1 MNKKIVSLILALLL
15 LVTSSVPTIISATA
29 MDNRVMKVGNSEG
42 YRGDTVN
49 IDVVLENNPGFSTAS
64 IKIDY
69 DAEKI
74 NLIDA
79 KLCGEFAAGAN
90 VSYDNLPYLTFVK
103 SNDST
108 DSLFLKLTFNILESA
123 EIGNAPISIIY
134 DSGDIS
140 NKNEDDVDF
149 DVVPGGI
156 NIIAKPVAVTGV
168 TLDKN
173 TLSIKS
179 GEKETLTANI
189 IPNNATNENLIWKS
203 SDESIVT
210 VDKNGLVTGVK
221 KGTATITVTTED
233 GNYSDTCTVSVAC
246 AHNVTTTY
254 PAKPSTCVEQGN
266 NEYTVCNDCGV
277 IVSGSDEKLPIANHN
292 YIEEVDDIYLKSAAT
307 CKDKAIYYKSC
318 SVCGTKGIETFE
330 TGELN
335 SDNHVGDT
343 YLVNEKAATCTQNGY
358 TGDIYC
364 KSCDKMV
371 SKGNVIPMG
380 DHISDNNWV
389 QTKAPTCTEQGLEI
403 QKCKDCGKTIAERTI
418 PALGHNYG
426 EWEVTTPATC
436 TSEGLE
442 TRTCHCGETE
452 TRTIPKSNHQVGEWI
467 ATKEPSCIDNGE
479 KVQKCTVCG
488 EVIKTESISANGHT
502 PGEWEIVKEATC
514 TDKGEKKSVC
524 MVCGEE
530 YTEIIPAIGHNFGEW
545 NIIKEPTNT
554 EKGEKERACSV
565 CGEKEIVEIPFI
577 EAETDPST
585 KDTTSEKNNQITT
598 SEKHDNTN
606 KNTSIK
612 SPETGFDMNA
622 VLIIGISVLLSLS
635 FVIAIVFVNR
645 KRKA

>member
-1 MNKKIVSLILALLL
+1 MRKKILVVLLSVVL
-15 LVTSSVPTIISATA
+15 LFQFVPFMGFAANAPSYKLSEKSVEV
-29 MDNRVMKVGNSEG
+29 DDEFL
-42 YRGDTVN
+42 
-49 IDVVLENNPGFSTAS
+49 IDVSIVNNPGIISLRFKTLYDSSAVELLEVSDCKMLGGFTTPS
-64 IKIDY
+64 PNIDSPY
-69 DAEKI
+69 TLRWADSLATENNESNGSVITLRFKALKSGVTNIEIQHVESRNTSGEKI
-74 NLIDA
+74 
-79 KLCGEFAAGAN
+79 
-90 VSYDNLPYLTFVK
+90 SFV
-103 SNDST
+103 
-108 DSLFLKLTFNILESA
+108 
-123 EIGNAPISIIY
+123 NAQSSITI
-134 DSGDIS
+134 
-140 NKNEDDVDF
+140 NE
-149 DVVPGGI
+149 
-156 NIIAKPVAVTGV
+156 KPVAVTGV

-179 GEKETLTANI
+179 GEKETLIANI
-189 IPNNATNENLIWKS
+189 TPDNSTNENLIWKS

-233 GNYSDTCTVSVAC
+233 GNYSDTCTVSVSC

-254 PAKPSTCVEQGN
+254 PAKPSTCIEQGN

-277 IVSGSDEKLPIANHN
+277 IVSGSNDKLPLADHN

-318 SVCGTKGIETFE
+318 SVCRTKGTETFE

-335 SDNHVGDT
+335 PDNHVGDT

-364 KSCDKMV
+364 KSCDKII
-371 SKGNVIPMG
+371 SKGNEIPMG
-380 DHISDNNWV
+380 DHISDNNWI

-403 QKCKDCGKTIAERTI
+403 QKCKDCGKTIAEKTI

-426 EWEVTTPATC
+426 EWKVTTPATC
-436 TSEGLE
+436 MSEGIE

-452 TRTIPKSNHQVGEWI
+452 TRTIPKSNHQAGEWI
-467 ATKEPSCIDNGE
+467 VTKEPTCVDNGE
-479 KVQKCTVCG
+479 KVQKCTVCD
-488 EVIKTESISANGHT
+488 EVIKTEIISANGHT

-514 TDKGEKKSVC
+514 TEKGEKKSVC
-524 MVCGEE
+524 TICGEE
-530 YTEIIPAIGHNFGEW
+530 YTEIIPALGHNFGEW

-554 EKGEKERACSV
+554 ETGEKERACSV
-565 CGEKEIVEIPFI
+565 CGEKEIVEIPVI

-598 SEKHDNTN
+598 SESHDNAN

-612 SPETGFDMNA
+612 SPATGFDMNVFA
-622 VLIIGISVLLSLS
+622 IVGLSVFAAITLFALIII
-635 FVIAIVFVNR
+635 VNR
-645 KRKA
+645 KKKA

>member
-1 MNKKIVSLILALLL
+1 MKK
-15 LVTSSVPTIISATA
+15 T
-29 MDNRVMKVGNSEG
+29 
-42 YRGDTVN
+42 
-49 IDVVLENNPGFSTAS
+49 
-64 IKIDY
+64 
-69 DAEKI
+69 
-74 NLIDA
+74 
-79 KLCGEFAAGAN
+79 
-90 VSYDNLPYLTFVK
+90 
-103 SNDST
+103 
-108 DSLFLKLTFNILESA
+108 
-123 EIGNAPISIIY
+123 ISIILSLLLMITSLSAFSAVAASNSTIGFESKTVEAGETVELNLSIKDNPGIAGLAVSIKY
-134 DSGDIS
+134 DDTALELVETRKGSLFSGFTADRNFIWDESKNVTADGVLATFVFKIS
-140 NKNEDDVDF
+140 ENASASNYTVDVIVRSCVNEDLDDVDE
-149 DVVPGGI
+149 I
-156 NIIAKPVAVTGV
+156 NISNGIITVMAKPVAVTGV

-179 GEKETLTANI
+179 GEKETLIANI
-189 IPNNATNENLIWKS
+189 TPNNATNKNLIWKS
-203 SDESIVT
+203 SDESVAT

-233 GNYSDTCTVSVAC
+233 SNYSDTCTVSVSC

-254 PAKPSTCVEQGN
+254 PAKPSTCIEQGN

-277 IVSGSDEKLPIANHN
+277 IVSGSDEKLPLANHN

-318 SVCGTKGIETFE
+318 SVCRTKGTETFE

-335 SDNHVGDT
+335 PDNHVGDT

-364 KSCDKMV
+364 KSCDKII
-371 SKGNVIPMG
+371 SKGNEIPMG
-380 DHISDNNWV
+380 DHISDNKWT

-403 QKCKDCGKTIAERTI
+403 QKCKDCGKTIAEKTI

-426 EWEVTTPATC
+426 EWKVTTPATC
-436 TSEGLE
+436 MSEGIE

-452 TRTIPKSNHQVGEWI
+452 TRTIPKSNHQAGEWI
-467 ATKEPSCIDNGE
+467 VTKEPTCVDNGE

-502 PGEWEIVKEATC
+502 PGEWEIVEEATC
-514 TDKGEKKSVC
+514 TEKGEKKSVC
-524 MVCGEE
+524 TVCGEE
-530 YTEIIPAIGHNFGEW
+530 YTEIILALGHNFGEW

-554 EKGEKERACSV
+554 EKGEKERDCSV
-565 CGEKEIVEIPFI
+565 CDEKEIVEIPVI
-577 EAETDPST
+577 ESETDPST

-612 SPETGFDMNA
+612 SPETGFDVNVFA
-622 VLIIGISVLLSLS
+622 IVGLSVFAAITLFALIII
-635 FVIAIVFVNR
+635 VNR
-645 KRKA
+645 KKKA